1 MYRKRLNWYN
11 WHELLKYLLTHDQNG
26 LYDFCGHY
34 HNCGR
39 FYCPHSPL
47 ISKTGNCYDSSIH
60 IRYIVP
66 SEYSGTVNWGYY
78 SDYYSDVR
86 RSLYTHDDWVRG
98 IVQVWREFV
107 KNRKRDR
114 AARVIQEYAVRWL
127 YNPHREGPSF
137 RRLKRCIEDGS
148 IGSI

>member
-11 WHELLKYLLTHDQNG
+11 WNEFLKYLLTHDIND
-26 LYDFCGHY
+26 LHELCGHY

-39 FYCPHSPL
+39 FVCPHSPL

-60 IRYIVP
+60 IRYIEQ
-66 SEYSGTVNWGYY
+66 SKYSGASNWCLNI
-78 SDYYSDVR
+78 DIR
-86 RSLYTHDDWVRG
+86 RSLYTHNDWMRG

-107 KNRKRDR
+107 INRKRDR
-114 AARVIQEYAVRWL
+114 AARVIQEYAIRWL

-137 RRLKRCIEDGS
+137 RRLKRCIGDGS
-148 IGSI
+148 IGLI